1 MRKKI
6 VYGVVVGTTLS
17 VGCVWADN
25 PTERKW
31 IAETGDVS
39 AASSWQNGTRPA
51 QGTDTAAGEMAFFT
65 GAGDTSVTFPAGGW
79 TDRGVYYFAKDL
91 DNGSTLTFDARGTSW
106 LMDAGRYFSTWQIF
120 TLCGGACGGVSY
132 PHILETSIKG
142 SSPVAANPIFK
153 LTDGVV
159 KLVKDETSGNVLSLE
174 SGEWNFRDSNGVVTD
189 QNKLLCFNAEGSAA
203 EDAIVLRSGSTL
215 KAPLVSLAPGP
226 AIPSARFLIEGGSH
240 TLDQVEIG
248 VAKGTATTPVT
259 MEVKGG
265 TLVADKV
272 IVGNRGTTKAN
283 NLTVSGSAKVTV
295 GALTVGNVSAGGG
308 SVVVSNTA
316 SLVVKDF
323 KVCGNGSQTLNDLT
337 TELKLADDADVT
349 VSGWFYPNVGTGA
362 RNRSETTVG
371 DRAHVH
377 LTATTD
383 TGTAAGAGAL
393 YMGGSTGGDSTC
405 LTRVSV
411 TDQAVVET
419 AARTTIGH
427 TSSSSNILEVSG
439 SATFRNS
446 NDSGIIL
453 GRGAGGRGYLVVKD
467 AAQVKLT
474 KGGLALSGNLKYGD
488 NLGGEE
494 RVDILGGSVEAA
506 GGLSLSGT
514 NAWVELAGGTTSFKT
529 WTVTGEP
536 QYRITDP
543 DWTLPTN
550 TVRITGGVHTI
561 SGYSSDAGGISL
573 KVGATNGN
581 ARVLIEGGELKASS
595 MVQIGH
601 VAATGAPGLLTITG
615 GRFTIA
621 QKDGSATGDSQLMVG
636 WQDNSKGRV
645 ELLGGELVVNN
656 LRGRSVGTSEFIADG
671 GRLTVLNVVADK
683 AAIYDLGRA
692 ELGAEGFDVSV
703 PAGLCA
709 TNAQAYADLEG
720 AAGLFVKSGKG
731 TLVTTKESSHAR
743 TRVAAGRFRLASSVK
758 TFGRALEIADGAYV
772 LVDVPAAVGSYDVLR
787 LDAPMAAADLA
798 RIVPATWG
806 DGLAYTRTQTTANGT
821 TTVTC
826 TVAEGGPASR
836 EISETTVFEAPQ
848 TLAGTLSVTAS
859 GVEATF
865 NESVEIVGTTL
876 VIDVPA
882 GSRVVFK
889 APVASAYTAV
899 VKRGAGEVVFE
910 VDCPGFQGTWTQEGG
925 VFDLAT
931 SAFAPAAGGFDL
943 TADTLRY
950 SGTADGVLD
959 APVQIAGGTSQ
970 KRVVVDA
977 AADLVLAGG
986 LNSLGGGLVKTGA
999 GTLTLE
1005 QPAGTFSLNTGS
1017 VAAMDGPV
1025 TTLPENG
1032 ASPADASVVQNGST
1046 AGAGLQILSG
1056 RVRVRGAG
1064 KTVTTVKNEQA
1075 IYVGTGF
1082 AGQTAEAG
1090 LEISDCSYVA
1100 DGTTR
1105 STVIGRN
1112 ASSTSFD
1119 HPYLSVTDASYRNH
1133 RFLLGNASSTQPV
1146 YPTVAMTNVTVTTE
1160 SGFQIGQPND
1170 KVHPVLRLCNTQVT
1184 QFRAG
1189 YATGHVLHR
1198 DFDVELSSNSRLN
1211 ATWPPQA
1218 TDNWHGLQFANGAWG
1233 VLKVTGGSTLQT
1245 SRIETLNTG
1254 ATAEKHVD
1262 IVFDDGILDMTKDAS
1277 SIGARTAFVQPAYQG
1292 FTADGEGMEVRLAEG
1307 VAHTFATPF
1316 RGNGRITKT
1325 GLGTMTLE
1333 TVADGLPVFRGTGDV
1348 VVKEGVID
1356 LGEQTETNV
1365 CFVGAGGTV
1374 QNGACAVK
1382 RVVGEGELLTLV
1394 GTVSVPRIVIDA
1406 GETELA
1412 ANQEIVVAR
1421 VAADAAVSVAGCKV
1435 VTTEPS
1441 LRGTASVK
1449 NGQVVVQ
1456 LESRK
1461 RFLIIFR

>member
-1 MRKKI
+1 MRKI

-17 VGCVWADN
+17 VGCVWAAN

-39 AASSWQNGTRPA
+39 ATTSWQGGTRPA
-51 QGTDTAAGEMAFFT
+51 QGTDAAAGEMAYFT
-65 GAGDTSVTFPAGGW
+65 GAGDKTVMFPAGGW
-79 TDRGVYYFAKDL
+79 TDKGVYYFAKDL
-91 DNGSTLTFDARGTSW
+91 ANGSTLTFDATGTSW

-120 TLCGGACGGVSY
+120 TLCGGAYGGASY
-132 PHILETSIKG
+132 PHIFQASLKG
-142 SSPVAANPIFK
+142 NSVVSTHPVFK

-159 KLVKDETSGNVLSLE
+159 KLVKNESTGNVLSLE
-174 SGEWNFRDSNGVVTD
+174 SGEWNFRDSDGEVTD
-189 QNKLLCFNAEGSAA
+189 VNQLTLFSAEGSAV
-203 EDAIVLRSGSTL
+203 EDKVVLREGSTF
-215 KAPLVSLAPGP
+215 KAPYVTLMPGTG
-226 AIPSARFLIEGGSH
+226 IPSARFLIEGGTH
-240 TLDQVEIG
+240 TIDEVLVG
-248 VAKGTATTPVT
+248 SAKGSSTTPVT
-259 MEVKGG
+259 LEMTGG
-265 TLVADKV
+265 TLTAQTVS
-272 IVGNRGTTKAN
+272 VGDRNTTDAN
-283 NLTVSGSAKVTV
+283 NLTVAGTAKLVADLISV
-295 GALTVGNVSAGGG
+295 AGKVSSSGG
-308 SVVVSNTA
+308 SVAISNLAAVT
-316 SLVVKDF
+316 VKTLRL
-323 KVCGNGSQTLNDLT
+323 CGDDKTSMSDLSATLS
-337 TELKLADDADVT
+337 LADDADVT
-349 VSGWFYPNVGTGA
+349 VSGWFYPNVGKGA

-371 DRAHVH
+371 GRAHVH

-383 TGTAAGAGAL
+383 AGTAAGAL

-405 LTRVSV
+405 LTRISV

-439 SATFRNS
+439 SATFQNS
-446 NDSGIIL
+446 NASGIIL

-474 KGGLALSGNLKYGD
+474 KGGLALSGNLQWGD

-494 RVDILGGSVEAA
+494 RVNILGGSVEAT
-506 GGLSLSGT
+506 GGLSVGGT

-601 VAATGAPGLLTITG
+601 VAAAATGAPGLLTIVG

-636 WQDNSKGRV
+636 WQNNSKGRV

-671 GRLTVLNVVADK
+671 GRLTVLNDVPDK

-692 ELGAEGFDVSV
+692 ELGSKGFEVSV

-709 TNAQAYADLEG
+709 TNAQTYTDLEG

-731 TLVTTKESSHAR
+731 TLVTTKASSHAR
-743 TRVAAGRFRLASSVK
+743 TRVAAGRLRLAPAVK
-758 TFGRALEIADGAYV
+758 TFGRTLEIADGAYV
-772 LVDVPAAVGSYDVLR
+772 LVEVPATVGSYEVLR
-787 LDAPMAAADLA
+787 LDTPMAAADLA

-806 DGLAYTRTQTTANGT
+806 EGLAYMWTQTTANGT

-826 TVAEGGPASR
+826 TVTEGGPASL
-836 EISETTVFEAPQ
+836 EITETTSFDAAQ

-865 NESVEIVGTTL
+865 YESVEIVGTTL

-889 APVASAYTAV
+889 KAVASAYTAV

-910 VDCPGFQGTWTQEGG
+910 ADCPGFQGTWTQEGG

-959 APVQIAGGTSQ
+959 APVQIAGGSAQ

-1005 QPAGTFSLNTGS
+1005 QPGGTFSLNTGS
-1017 VAAMDGPV
+1017 VAAMDVPV
-1025 TTLPENG
+1025 ATLPETG
-1032 ASPADASVVQNGST
+1032 ASPADASVVQNGAT

-1056 RVRVRGAG
+1056 RVRVRGVG
-1064 KTVTTVKNEQA
+1064 KTGTTVKNEQA

-1082 AGQTAEAG
+1082 AGQTAETG

-1105 STVIGRN
+1105 STVIGQN
-1112 ASSTSFD
+1112 ASSTSFNR
-1119 HPYLSVTDASYRNH
+1119 PYLSVTDASYRNH
-1133 RFLLGNASSTQPV
+1133 RFLLGNGSPSQPV

-1160 SGFQIGQPND
+1160 SGFQIGQAND
-1170 KVHPVLRLCNTQVT
+1170 RIHPILRLCNTQVT
-1184 QFRAG
+1184 QSRAG
-1189 YATGHVLHR
+1189 YAIGHVFHR
-1198 DFDVELSSNSRLN
+1198 DFDVELSSNSLLN
-1211 ATWPPQA
+1211 ATWTTQA
-1218 TDNWHGLQFANGAWG
+1218 GNNWHGLQFANGACG
-1233 VLKVTGGSTLQT
+1233 VLKVTGGSKIQT

-1277 SIGARTAFVQPAYQG
+1277 SVAAKTAFTKPEYQG

-1316 RGNGRITKT
+1316 RGEGCITKT

-1333 TVADGLPVFRGTGDV
+1333 AVADGQPVFRGTGDV
-1348 VVKEGVID
+1348 VAKEGVID
-1356 LGEQTETNV
+1356 LGGLTETNV

-1382 RVVGEGELLTLV
+1382 RVVGEGELLTLA

-1406 GETELA
+1406 GETELE
-1412 ANQEIVVAR
+1412 ANQEIAVAR

>member
-1 MRKKI
+1 MRKI

-17 VGCVWADN
+17 VGCVWAAN

-39 AASSWQNGTRPA
+39 AAPSWQGGTRPA
-51 QGTDTAAGEMAFFT
+51 QGTDAAAGEMAFFT
-65 GAGDTSVTFPAGGW
+65 GAGDKTVTFPAGGW

-91 DNGSTLTFDARGTSW
+91 GNGSTLTFDARGTSW

-120 TLCGGACGGVSY
+120 TLCGGAYGGVSY

-159 KLVKDETSGNVLSLE
+159 KLVKDETAGNVLSLE

-189 QNKLLCFNAEGSAA
+189 QNKLLCFNSEGSAA

-226 AIPSARFLIEGGSH
+226 GIPSARFLIEGGAH

-323 KVCGNGSQTLNDLT
+323 KVCGNDSQTLNDLT

-349 VSGWFYPNVGTGA
+349 VFGWFYPNVGKGS
-362 RNRSETTVG
+362 RNRSETTLG
-371 DRAHVH
+371 GRAHLR
-377 LTATTD
+377 LTATSDAGTD
-383 TGTAAGAGAL
+383 SGAL
-393 YMGGSTGGDSTC
+393 YMGGSSGGNSTC
-405 LTRVSV
+405 SARVAIA
-411 TDQAVVET
+411 DQAVVET

-439 SATFRNS
+439 SATFQNS

-474 KGGLALSGNLKYGD
+474 KGGLALSGNLQYGD

-494 RVDILGGSVEAA
+494 RVDILGGSVEAT
-506 GGLSLSGT
+506 GGLSVGGT

-529 WTVTGEP
+529 WTITGEP
-536 QYRITDP
+536 RYRITDP

-573 KVGATNGN
+573 KLGATNGN

-601 VAATGAPGLLTITG
+601 VAAAGAPGLLTITG

-636 WQDNSKGRV
+636 WQNNSKGRV

-671 GRLTVLNVVADK
+671 GRWTVLNVVADK

-692 ELGAEGFDVSV
+692 QLGSKGFEVSV

-709 TNAQAYADLEG
+709 TNAQAYTDLEG

-731 TLVTTKESSHAR
+731 TLVTTKASSHAR
-743 TRVAAGRFRLASSVK
+743 TRVAAGRLRLAPAVK

-772 LVDVPAAVGSYDVLR
+772 LVEVPATVGSYEVLQ
-787 LDAPMAAADLA
+787 LGAPLAAADLA

-806 DGLAYTRTQTTANGT
+806 EGLAYMWTQTTANGT

-826 TVAEGGPASR
+826 TVTEGGPASL
-836 EISETTVFEAPQ
+836 EITETTSFDAAQ

-889 APVASAYTAV
+889 KAVASAYTAV

-910 VDCPGFQGTWTQEGG
+910 ADCPGFQGTWTQEGG

-959 APVQIAGGTSQ
+959 APVQIAGGSAQ

-1005 QPAGTFSLNTGS
+1005 QPGGTFSLNTGS

-1025 TTLPENG
+1025 ATLPENG
-1032 ASPADASVVQNGST
+1032 ASPADASVVQNGAT

-1056 RVRVRGAG
+1056 RVRVRGVG
-1064 KTVTTVKNEQA
+1064 KTGTTVKNEQA

-1105 STVIGRN
+1105 STVIGQN

-1160 SGFQIGQPND
+1160 SGFQIGQAND

-1184 QFRAG
+1184 QSRAG
-1189 YATGHVLHR
+1189 YAIGHVFHR
-1198 DFDVELSSNSRLN
+1198 DFDVELSSNSLLN
-1211 ATWPPQA
+1211 ATWTTQA
-1218 TDNWHGLQFANGAWG
+1218 GNNWHGLQFANGAWG
-1233 VLKVTGGSTLQT
+1233 VLKVTGGSKIQT
-1245 SRIETLNTG
+1245 SRIESLNTG

-1262 IVFDDGILDMTKDAS
+1262 FVFDGGILEMTKDAS
-1277 SIGARTAFVQPAYQG
+1277 TVDAKTAFTKPEYQG

-1316 RGNGRITKT
+1316 RGEGCITKT

-1333 TVADGLPVFRGTGDV
+1333 AVADGQPVFRGTGDV
-1348 VVKEGVID
+1348 VAKEGVID
-1356 LGEQTETNV
+1356 LGGLTETNV

-1382 RVVGEGELLTLV
+1382 RVGGEGELLTLA
-1394 GTVSVPRIVIDA
+1394 GTVSVPRIVIDV
-1406 GETELA
+1406 GETELE
-1412 ANQEIVVAR
+1412 ANQEIVVTR
-1421 VAADAAVSVAGCKV
+1421 VAADATVSVAGCKV
-1435 VTTEPS
+1435 DTTEPS